1 MKAIWLECKGCSL
14 YSQGTSCLFVFKD
27 CLHDLSFCLH
37 IESLWSFRKVQHL
50 LKIPLQKQKRY
61 KGESHYALWKFQMI
75 LEREDLWEFVKPEED
90 TSSCTLS
97 VVLPN
102 LRDID
107 TIDTIRKFKTK
118 ALLIN
123 KLSIKYQI
131 VESLKKMLEH
141 SGKMF

>member
-1 MKAIWLECKGCSL
+1 M
-14 YSQGTSCLFVFKD
+14 V
-27 CLHDLSFCLH
+27 
-37 IESLWSFRKVQHL
+37 
-50 LKIPLQKQKRY
+50 
-61 KGESHYALWKFQMI
+61 

-131 VESLKKMLEH
+131 VKSLKKNV
-141 SGKMF
+141 GAF

>member
-1 MKAIWLECKGCSL
+1 
-14 YSQGTSCLFVFKD
+14 
-27 CLHDLSFCLH
+27 
-37 IESLWSFRKVQHL
+37 
-50 LKIPLQKQKRY
+50 
-61 KGESHYALWKFQMI
+61 MI

-90 TSSCTLS
+90 TSSRTLS

-107 TIDTIRKFKTK
+107 TIDTIREFKTK
-118 ALLIN
+118 ALLLN

-141 SGKMF
+141 SEKMF

>member
-1 MKAIWLECKGCSL
+1 ML
-14 YSQGTSCLFVFKD
+14 
-27 CLHDLSFCLH
+27 
-37 IESLWSFRKVQHL
+37 
-50 LKIPLQKQKRY
+50 
-61 KGESHYALWKFQMI
+61 

-90 TSSCTLS
+90 TSSSNLS
-97 VVLPN
+97 LVLPN

-131 VESLKKMLEH
+131 VESLKKIV
-141 SGKMF
+141 GAF

>member
-1 MKAIWLECKGCSL
+1 LPANRIFVEFPKSPTCLENTIAKEKKKGMRGVTLCSL
-14 YSQGTSCLFVFKD
+14 EISD
-27 CLHDLSFCLH
+27 
-37 IESLWSFRKVQHL
+37 
-50 LKIPLQKQKRY
+50 
-61 KGESHYALWKFQMI
+61 I
-75 LEREDLWEFVKPEED
+75 LERDLWEFVKPEED
-90 TSSCTLS
+90 TSSSTLS

-131 VESLKKMLEH
+131 VKSSKKYWSILKKCFEVFNKCKEPTNLQ
-141 SGKMF
+141 

>member
-1 MKAIWLECKGCSL
+1 
-14 YSQGTSCLFVFKD
+14 
-27 CLHDLSFCLH
+27 
-37 IESLWSFRKVQHL
+37 
-50 LKIPLQKQKRY
+50 
-61 KGESHYALWKFQMI
+61 MI

-90 TSSCTLS
+90 TSSSNLS
-97 VVLPN
+97 LVLPN

-131 VESLKKMLEH
+131 VESLKKIV
-141 SGKMF
+141 GAF

>member
-1 MKAIWLECKGCSL
+1 
-14 YSQGTSCLFVFKD
+14 
-27 CLHDLSFCLH
+27 
-37 IESLWSFRKVQHL
+37 
-50 LKIPLQKQKRY
+50 
-61 KGESHYALWKFQMI
+61 MI

-90 TSSCTLS
+90 TSSSTLS

-107 TIDTIRKFKTK
+107 TIDTIREFKTK
-118 ALLIN
+118 ALLLN

-141 SGKMF
+141 SEKMF